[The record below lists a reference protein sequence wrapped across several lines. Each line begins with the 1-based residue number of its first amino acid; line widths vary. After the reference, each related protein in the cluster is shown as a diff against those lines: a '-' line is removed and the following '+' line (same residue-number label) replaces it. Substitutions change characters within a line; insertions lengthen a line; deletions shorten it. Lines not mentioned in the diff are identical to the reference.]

1 MQAPHRVILVIFT
14 LLVMIAIPAVD
25 GNASGKSNS
34 SNGCGCHSSQA
45 SPYFTHNYPS
55 DYTPGQTYSITIAV
69 TQGGI
74 SGTKGGFSATMNAG
88 TFSNAGANTKIVSN
102 SPTHSNSNARS
113 WTFDWTAPSAGT
125 GTISG
130 GIAVNTV
137 NGDGGTYGDG
147 WSTTTVYIAEAASPN
162 NPPSV
167 SNVEIS
173 PNPTAGVG
181 VDLVAQYTYSD
192 PDGDQETGT
201 EIRWHIDGALNIGF
215 DGRTSISAS
224 ETSIGQKWKFEVRP
238 YDGTD
243 YGTLVMSPEV
253 TIVDTDSDGDGV
265 YDSEDA
271 FPNDPN
277 EDTDSDGDGVGD
289 NADAFPTD
297 ATETSDQDSDGV
309 GDNADVFP
317 NDPNETTD
325 SDEDG
330 VGDNGDAFPNDATET
345 TDTDGDGVGNNAD
358 AFPIDPNETSDT
370 DGDGVGDNGDAFPT
384 DANETV
390 DTDADGVGD
399 NADVFPTNASE
410 TVDTDGDGVGDNA
423 DEFPT
428 NPAETKDTDA
438 DGVGD
443 NADVFPTDANE
454 TADSDSDGVG
464 DNGDLYPLNPL
475 ESADSDGDGVGDN
488 ADVFPTDATE
498 TLDSD
503 SDGVGDNAD
512 AFPTDA
518 TETSDQD
525 SDGVGDNRDA
535 FPTDA
540 TETLDSDSDGVGDND
555 DVFPHNPNETADSD
569 YDGVGDNADAF
580 PDDPTETLDSDGDGR
595 GDNEQ
600 AASEAAMQK
609 NITIAVL
616 VLVLSGI
623 TIGVVLFMRGKNE
636 TSLVSEISKER
647 DLQSTV
653 VATVPEAAPPIQTT
667 APTVTNQWTD
677 EAGNTWRSMSDGT
690 TLWWNGS
697 DWQLV

>member
-1 MQAPHRVILVIFT
+1 MQASYRAILVIFT
-14 LLVMIAIPAVD
+14 FLVMIAVPAVE

-69 TQGGI
+69 TSGGV

-162 NPPSV
+162 SPPSA
-167 SNVEIS
+167 SNVAIS

-192 PDGDQETGT
+192 PDGDPETGT
-201 EIRWHIDGALNIGF
+201 EIRWHHNGSLEIGYDGL
-215 DGRTSISAS
+215 TSIPAS
-224 ETSIGQKWKFEVRP
+224 DTSIGDKWKFEVRP

-243 YGTLVMSPEV
+243 YGTLVMSSEV
-253 TIVDTDSDGDGV
+253 TIVDEDSDGDGV

-271 FPNDPN
+271 FPTDPN
-277 EDTDSDGDGVGD
+277 EDTDSDEDGVGD
-289 NADAFPTD
+289 NADAFPTDASETSDQDSDGVGDNADEFPNDPNETKDSDGDGVGDKGDAFPDD

-309 GDNADVFP
+309 GDNADEFP
-317 NDPNETTD
+317 NDST
-325 SDEDG
+325 
-330 VGDNGDAFPNDATET
+330 
-345 TDTDGDGVGNNAD
+345 
-358 AFPIDPNETSDT
+358 
-370 DGDGVGDNGDAFPT
+370 
-384 DANETV
+384 ETV

-399 NADVFPTNASE
+399 NAD
-410 TVDTDGDGVGDNA
+410 
-423 DEFPT
+423 EFPT
-428 NPAETKDTDA
+428 NPSETTDTDG

-454 TADSDSDGVG
+454 TADSDLDGVG
-464 DNGDLYPLNPL
+464 DNGDQYPLDPS
-475 ESADSDGDGVGDN
+475 ESADSDGDEVGDN
-488 ADVFPTDATE
+488 ADAFPMDATE
-498 TLDSD
+498 TWDTD

-512 AFPTDA
+512 AFPTNPAETKDTDA
-518 TETSDQD
+518 
-525 SDGVGDNRDA
+525 DGVGDNTDA

-540 TETLDSDSDGVGDND
+540 TETLDSDSDGVGNNA

-580 PDDPTETLDSDGDGR
+580 PDDSTETLDSDGDGR

-636 TSLVSEISKER
+636 PSLVSEISKER

-653 VATVPEAAPPIQTT
+653 VATVPEAATPIQTT

>member
-1 MQAPHRVILVIFT
+1 MQASYRAILVIFT
-14 LLVMIAIPAVD
+14 FLVMISVPAVE

-69 TQGGI
+69 TSGGV

-162 NPPSV
+162 SPPSA
-167 SNVEIS
+167 SNVAIS

-192 PDGDQETGT
+192 PDGDPETGT
-201 EIRWHIDGALNIGF
+201 EIRWHHNGSLEIGYDGL
-215 DGRTSISAS
+215 TSIPAS
-224 ETSIGQKWKFEVRP
+224 DTSIGDKWKFEVRP

-243 YGTLVMSPEV
+243 YGTLVMSSEV
-253 TIVDTDSDGDGV
+253 TIVDEDSDGDGV

-271 FPNDPN
+271 FPTDPN
-277 EDTDSDGDGVGD
+277 EDTDSDEDGVGD
-289 NADAFPTD
+289 NADAFPDD

-309 GDNADVFP
+309 GDNADEFP
-317 NDPNETTD
+317 NDPNETKD
-325 SDEDG
+325 S
-330 VGDNGDAFPNDATET
+330 
-345 TDTDGDGVGNNAD
+345 
-358 AFPIDPNETSDT
+358 
-370 DGDGVGDNGDAFPT
+370 DGDGVGDKGDAFPD
-384 DANETV
+384 DATETSDQDSDGVGDNADEFPNDSTETV

-399 NADVFPTNASE
+399 NADEFPTDPSE
-410 TVDTDGDGVGDNA
+410 TTDTDG
-423 DEFPT
+423 
-428 NPAETKDTDA
+428 

-454 TADSDSDGVG
+454 TADSDLDGVG
-464 DNGDLYPLNPL
+464 DNGDQYPLDPS

-488 ADVFPTDATE
+488 ADAFPMDATE
-498 TLDSD
+498 TLDTD

-512 AFPTDA
+512 AFPTNPAETKDTDA
-518 TETSDQD
+518 
-525 SDGVGDNRDA
+525 DGVGDNTDA

-540 TETLDSDSDGVGDND
+540 TETLDSDSDGVGNNA

-580 PDDPTETLDSDGDGR
+580 PDDSTETLDSDGDGR

-636 TSLVSEISKER
+636 PSLVSEISKER

-653 VATVPEAAPPIQTT
+653 VATVPEAATPIQTT

-697 DWQLV
+697 DWQQV

>member
-1 MQAPHRVILVIFT
+1 MQASYRAILVIFT
-14 LLVMIAIPAVD
+14 FLVMISVPAVE

-69 TQGGI
+69 TSGGV

-162 NPPSV
+162 SPPSA
-167 SNVEIS
+167 SNVAIS

-192 PDGDQETGT
+192 PDGDPETGT
-201 EIRWHIDGALNIGF
+201 EIRWHHNGSLEIGYDGL
-215 DGRTSISAS
+215 TSIPAS
-224 ETSIGQKWKFEVRP
+224 DTSIGDKWKFEVRP
-238 YDGTD
+238 FDGTD
-243 YGTLVMSPEV
+243 YGTLVMSSEV
-253 TIVDTDSDGDGV
+253 TIVDEDSDGDGV

-271 FPNDPN
+271 FPTDPN
-277 EDTDSDGDGVGD
+277 EDTDSDEDGVGD

-297 ATETSDQDSDGV
+297 ASETSDQDSDGV
-309 GDNADVFP
+309 GDNADEFP
-317 NDPNETTD
+317 NDST
-325 SDEDG
+325 
-330 VGDNGDAFPNDATET
+330 
-345 TDTDGDGVGNNAD
+345 
-358 AFPIDPNETSDT
+358 
-370 DGDGVGDNGDAFPT
+370 
-384 DANETV
+384 ETV

-399 NADVFPTNASE
+399 NADEFPTDPSE
-410 TVDTDGDGVGDNA
+410 TTDTDG
-423 DEFPT
+423 
-428 NPAETKDTDA
+428 

-454 TADSDSDGVG
+454 TADSDLDGVG
-464 DNGDLYPLNPL
+464 DNGDQYPLDPS

-488 ADVFPTDATE
+488 ADAFPMDATE
-498 TLDSD
+498 TLDTD

-512 AFPTDA
+512 AFPTNPAETKDTDA
-518 TETSDQD
+518 
-525 SDGVGDNRDA
+525 DGVGDNTDA

-540 TETLDSDSDGVGDND
+540 TETLDSDSDGVGNNA

-580 PDDPTETLDSDGDGR
+580 PDDSTETLDSDGDGR

-636 TSLVSEISKER
+636 PSLVSEISKER

-653 VATVPEAAPPIQTT
+653 VATVPEAATPIQTT

-697 DWQLV
+697 DWQQV

>member
-1 MQAPHRVILVIFT
+1 MQASYRAILVIFT
-14 LLVMIAIPAVD
+14 FLVMIAVPAVD

-34 SNGCGCHSSQA
+34 SNGCNCHGSQA

-69 TQGGI
+69 TSGGV

-102 SPTHSNSNARS
+102 SPTHSNSNART

-162 NPPSV
+162 SPPSA
-167 SNVEIS
+167 SNVAIS

-181 VDLVAQYTYSD
+181 VDLIAQYTYSD
-192 PDGDQETGT
+192 ADGDPETGT
-201 EIRWHIDGALNIGF
+201 EIRWHHNGSLEIGF
-215 DGRTSISAS
+215 DGSTSIPATA
-224 ETSIGQKWKFEVRP
+224 TSIGDKWKFEVRP

-243 YGTLVMSPEV
+243 YGTLVMSQEV
-253 TIVDTDSDGDGV
+253 TIVDEDSDGDGV

-271 FPNDPN
+271 FPTDPN
-277 EDTDSDGDGVGD
+277 EDTDSDEDGVGD
-289 NADAFPTD
+289 NGDAFPTD

-309 GDNADVFP
+309 GDNADEFP

-325 SDEDG
+325 SDGDG

-358 AFPIDPNETSDT
+358 AFPIDPDETTDT
-370 DGDGVGDNGDAFPT
+370 DGDGVGDNGDAFPN
-384 DANETV
+384 DATETV

-428 NPAETKDTDA
+428 NPTETKDTDA

-454 TADSDSDGVG
+454 TADSDLDGVG
-464 DNGDLYPLNPL
+464 DNGDKYPLDPS
-475 ESADSDGDGVGDN
+475 ESADSDGDEVGDN
-488 ADVFPTDATE
+488 ADAFPMDATE

-503 SDGVGDNAD
+503 SDGVGNNA
-512 AFPTDA
+512 
-518 TETSDQD
+518 
-525 SDGVGDNRDA
+525 
-535 FPTDA
+535 
-540 TETLDSDSDGVGDND
+540 
-555 DVFPHNPNETADSD
+555 DVFPNNPNETADSD

-580 PDDPTETLDSDGDGR
+580 PDDSTETLDSDGDGR

-609 NITIAVL
+609 NITIGVL
-616 VLVLSGI
+616 VLVLSAI
-623 TIGVVLFMRGKNE
+623 AIGVVLFMRGKDD
-636 TSLVSEISKER
+636 TSLASASIKER
-647 DLQSTV
+647 GLQPTAVGVMSDMSS
-653 VATVPEAAPPIQTT
+653 TT
-667 APTVTNQWTD
+667 ALETTPTVTNQWTD
-677 EAGNTWRSMSDGT
+677 EVGNTWRSMSDGT

-697 DWQLV
+697 DWQQV

>member
-1 MQAPHRVILVIFT
+1 MQASYRAILVIFT
-14 LLVMIAIPAVD
+14 FLVMISVPAVE

-69 TQGGI
+69 TSGGV

-162 NPPSV
+162 SPPSA
-167 SNVEIS
+167 SNVAIS

-192 PDGDQETGT
+192 PDGDPETGT
-201 EIRWHIDGALNIGF
+201 EIRWHHNGSLEIGYDGL
-215 DGRTSISAS
+215 TSIPAS
-224 ETSIGQKWKFEVRP
+224 DTSIGDKWKFEVRP

-243 YGTLVMSPEV
+243 YGTLVMSSEV
-253 TIVDTDSDGDGV
+253 TIVDEDSDGDGV

-271 FPNDPN
+271 FPTDPN
-277 EDTDSDGDGVGD
+277 EDTDSDEDGVGD

-297 ATETSDQDSDGV
+297 ASETSDQDSDGV
-309 GDNADVFP
+309 GDNADEFP
-317 NDPNETTD
+317 NDST
-325 SDEDG
+325 
-330 VGDNGDAFPNDATET
+330 
-345 TDTDGDGVGNNAD
+345 
-358 AFPIDPNETSDT
+358 
-370 DGDGVGDNGDAFPT
+370 
-384 DANETV
+384 ETV

-399 NADVFPTNASE
+399 NADEFPTDPSE
-410 TVDTDGDGVGDNA
+410 TTDTDG
-423 DEFPT
+423 
-428 NPAETKDTDA
+428 

-454 TADSDSDGVG
+454 TADSDLDGVG
-464 DNGDLYPLNPL
+464 DNGDQYPLDPS

-488 ADVFPTDATE
+488 ADAFPMDATE
-498 TLDSD
+498 TLDTD

-512 AFPTDA
+512 AFPTNPAETKDTDA
-518 TETSDQD
+518 
-525 SDGVGDNRDA
+525 DGVGDNTDA

-540 TETLDSDSDGVGDND
+540 TETLDSDSDGVGNNA

-580 PDDPTETLDSDGDGR
+580 PDDSTETLDSDGDGR

-636 TSLVSEISKER
+636 PSLVSEISKER

-653 VATVPEAAPPIQTT
+653 VATVPEAATPIQTT

-697 DWQLV
+697 DWQQV